1 MMEADKRPRVLVLED
16 DFALAS
22 IMCEM
27 LSEKGVKVE
36 SVPSITQGITELH
49 SFSPNVIVVDLRLA
63 DGNGLDFVEYVRQQ
77 EEGRAI
83 PIVAVSAV
91 ADKET
96 IALSRLKGVDEYLVK
111 PFDPV
116 ELIAVI
122 QNHIQRQKAIE
133 RLATREAHIQT
144 VLMLANTIE
153 ARSRYT
159 RGHSERVRRYA
170 LMLGKALGW
179 SEEELT
185 FLEFGALLH
194 DIGKIQIPTEILEKP
209 APLTPEERALIEKH
223 PLEGAKILRGVEHL
237 KPAVPYVLYH
247 HERCNGSGYPFHL
260 TCDKIPPEGRLIA
273 IADSYD
279 AMTSNRPY
287 RKAMPKEAAL
297 AELTKGAGR
306 LYDAEMAKVF
316 VEVMKGKKKLSRA
329 AVKSTHAEME

>member
-1 MMEADKRPRVLVLED
+1 MMEVDNRSRVLVLED
-16 DFALAS
+16 DLALAS
-22 IMCEM
+22 IMCE
-27 LSEKGVKVE
+27 LLIGEGVKAK
-36 SVPSITQGITELH
+36 SVPSITRGITELRL
-49 SFSPNVIVVDLRLA
+49 FSPTVIVVDLRLA

-77 EEGRAI
+77 EKGRAI
-83 PIVAVSAV
+83 PIVAVSAI

-96 IALSRLKGVDEYLVK
+96 IAIARRKGVDEYLVK
-111 PFDPV
+111 PFDPA
-116 ELIAVI
+116 ELIAIVR
-122 QNHIQRQKAIE
+122 NHIQRQKAVE

-209 APLTPEERALIEKH
+209 APLTPEEKALVERH
-223 PLEGAKILRGVEHL
+223 PVEGAKILRGVEHL

-247 HERCNGSGYPFHL
+247 HERCNGSGYPYHL

-279 AMTSNRPY
+279 AMTSDRPY

-297 AELTKGAGR
+297 AELTKEAGR
-306 LYDAEMAKVF
+306 LYDAEMVKVF
-316 VEVMKGKKKLSRA
+316 VELMKE
-329 AVKSTHAEME
+329 KSHSKPR

>member
-1 MMEADKRPRVLVLED
+1 MMEVDNRSRVLVLED
-16 DFALAS
+16 DLALAS
-22 IMCEM
+22 IMCE
-27 LSEKGVKVE
+27 LLIGEGVKAK
-36 SVPSITQGITELH
+36 SVPSITRGITELRL
-49 SFSPNVIVVDLRLA
+49 FSPTVIVVDLRLA

-77 EEGRAI
+77 EKGRAI
-83 PIVAVSAV
+83 PIVAVSAI

-96 IALSRLKGVDEYLVK
+96 IAIARRKGVDEYLVK
-111 PFDPV
+111 PFDPA
-116 ELIAVI
+116 ELIAIVR
-122 QNHIQRQKAIE
+122 NHIQRQKAVE
-133 RLATREAHIQT
+133 RLATREAHLQT

-209 APLTPEERALIEKH
+209 APLTPEEKALVERH
-223 PLEGAKILRGVEHL
+223 PVEGAKILRGVEHL

-247 HERCNGSGYPFHL
+247 HERCNGSGYPYHL

-279 AMTSNRPY
+279 AMTSDRPY

-297 AELTKGAGR
+297 AELTKEAGR
-306 LYDAEMAKVF
+306 LYDAEMVKVF
-316 VEVMKGKKKLSRA
+316 VELMKE
-329 AVKSTHAEME
+329 KSHSKPR